1 MFSKN
6 NLISL
11 GLSDIDFSRQSFTK
25 TLNIEEYSSQSFVA
39 LGNSLPIEMRLA
51 ETIKWC
57 LPLADPFSPKT
68 SLRNADLKPAFVNS
82 DNEFFY
88 DPQIRIYNTWLLLD
102 ARSRLLEQ
110 DIAPVCSYKDLKG
123 GKLLAY
129 FPDETVWDGASEAA
143 SMEFFDV
150 LDVPAWDTWVGLFR
164 EQRGDFIISYIP
176 ECFIDFVQDGIDVNC
191 ISCIAWLEDTRTN
204 LAKELLDKGIIR

>member
-11 GLSDIDFSRQSFTK
+11 SLSGIDFSSTSFTEAQQ
-25 TLNIEEYSSQSFVA
+25 IEKYSCQPFIAV
-39 LGNSLPIEMRLA
+39 GNSLPIEVRLA
-51 ETIKWC
+51 ETIEWC
-57 LPLADPFSPKT
+57 LALADPLSPKD
-68 SLRNADLKPAFVNS
+68 SLRSEDLKPAFANS

-88 DPQIRIYNTWLLLD
+88 DPQIRVYNTWLLLD

-110 DIAPVCSYKDLKG
+110 DIAPVCSYEDLKG

-129 FPDETVWDGASEAA
+129 FQDETVWDGASEAA

-150 LDVPAWDTWVGLFR
+150 LDVPAWDTWIGLFS
-164 EQRGDFIISYIP
+164 EPRGDFIVSYIP
-176 ECFIDFVQDGIDVNC
+176 ENFIDFAQAGIDVNC
-191 ISCIAWLEDTRTN
+191 ISCIEWLEDTRTN
-204 LAKELLDKGIIR
+204 LAKELLNKGIIR